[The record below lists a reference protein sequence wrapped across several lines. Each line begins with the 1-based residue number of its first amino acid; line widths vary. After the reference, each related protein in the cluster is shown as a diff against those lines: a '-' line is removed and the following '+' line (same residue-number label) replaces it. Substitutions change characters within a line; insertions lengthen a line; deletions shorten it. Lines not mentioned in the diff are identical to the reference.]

1 MGPAPAFGRPAAH
14 ASQQRRRIEPD
25 LAERGPEEC
34 VVLEAVAAAPAIEK
48 FPFEMGKGETDPPA
62 AALDRKVFKQK
73 GLAVGDMETAQ
84 RDRGRLEVTGN
95 AGPSQV
101 GVKPTGGST

>member
-48 FPFEMGKGETDPPA
+48 FPFEIGKGETDPA

-84 RDRGRLEVTGN
+84 RVRRGLEVPGKAETI
-95 AGPSQV
+95 QV
-101 GVKPTGGST
+101 VIKPHA